1 MSCVKETFSSMVRS
15 SMNESAMTKDIEL
28 VVSLV
33 VLFLYVVLILL
44 LGKYLW
50 NEVLC
55 SLVSITK
62 KATSIWQILGL
73 AVLFSLI
80 NL

>member
-1 MSCVKETFSSMVRS
+1 MSCLKESFTSMVRS
-15 SMNESAMTKDIEL
+15 SMTENKMEKDIEL
-28 VVSLV
+28 VVTLV
-33 VLFLYVVLILL
+33 VFFLYIVLILL

-50 NEVLC
+50 NNVLC
-55 SLVSITK
+55 SLVTITK
-62 KATSIWQILGL
+62 KASSIWEILGL